1 MRISICR
8 VVSLAIAGLTL
19 PAIGQD
25 ARRQLSEA
33 TRDVAARVVPAVAA
47 LEGGN
52 GRMMMAMGGARGTAF
67 FVSAEGHL
75 LTDLDL
81 VGDRRR
87 ISLRLVGGVRGRANV
102 VARDPINGVA
112 LLELE
117 AREQVAARLPGGKIS
132 FLEFGDSTGLRAGE
146 TVFTAGNAF
155 DSLAVDGVPA
165 FSRGVVSRVGRLRE
179 GSYRGVMIETD
190 AAVNPGS
197 FGGPLLDRSGRV
209 VGVISQEFSARRF
222 LGVAIPGQ
230 QVRVSYAALRSGRPP
245 ARGLLGVFVR
255 ARGGEAA
262 SDGLEVLQVAPGS
275 PAAAAGLM
283 VGDRLIE
290 LDGLRLRDEAD
301 LAGELN
307 GLPPGSPVAVRV
319 KRGGADRQLEVVLGE
334 GEPLAVAQA
343 PTPPQP
349 PVRPAPQPPARPQER
364 PQGRQR
370 PALGVQVSERE
381 SGGLSVVAVEPQ
393 GAAQLAGIQAGDAM
407 LLFDGKALGSM
418 DDLRLA
424 LAAKAA
430 GETVTVRI
438 EREGWRQDLKVKLG
452 SAPVEESA
460 PTPAPTPAPAPTKA
474 GPGWLGVALRPES
487 THPGALVEDVEPG
500 SPAAAAGLAAGD
512 LVVRADGRP
521 VSALNDLVAV
531 LRTKRAGDT
540 IKLHVIGPKGERD
553 VVATLAPRPGQAG
566 APAPAPAPAASGPW
580 LGAALEE
587 GNGGL
592 TLVELDPRGP
602 LAKLKLEKGDV
613 LIALEGKKLTSF
625 EQLAGLLQGK
635 KPGDKVRLAVSR
647 KGWEKEFTLEL
658 GRKPE

>member
-1 MRISICR
+1 MRISTCR
-8 VVSLAIAGLTL
+8 AASLALIVLTL
-19 PAIGQD
+19 PAVGQD

-47 LEGGN
+47 LEGGS
-52 GRMMMAMGGARGTAF
+52 GRAMMAMGGARGTAF
-67 FVSAEGHL
+67 FVSPEGHL

-87 ISLRLVGGVRGRANV
+87 VSLRLVGGVRGRANV
-102 VARDPINGVA
+102 VARDPVNGVA

-117 AREQVAARLPGGKIS
+117 GREQVAARLPGGKIS
-132 FLEFGDSTGLRAGE
+132 FLEFGDSTVLRAGE

-209 VGVISQEFSARRF
+209 VGVISQEFSSRRF

-230 QVRVSYAALRSGRPP
+230 QVRVSYTALRSGRPP

-262 SDGLEVLQVAPGS
+262 PDGLEVLQVAPGS

-307 GLPPGSPVAVRV
+307 GLPPGSPVAVRI
-319 KRGGADRQLEVVLGE
+319 KRGEADRQLEVVLGE
-334 GEPLAVAQA
+334 GEPLVVAQA

-349 PVRPAPQPPARPQER
+349 ARPAPAPPQER

-393 GAAQLAGIQAGDAM
+393 GPAQLAGIQAGDAM

-424 LAAKAA
+424 LTGKAP

-452 SAPVEESA
+452 SAPSEESP
-460 PTPAPTPAPAPTKA
+460 PTPAPTPAPTKA
-474 GPGWLGVALRPES
+474 GSGWLGVALRPES

-500 SPAAAAGLAAGD
+500 SPAAAAGLVAGD

-531 LRTKRAGDT
+531 LRAKRAGDT

-553 VVATLAPRPGQAG
+553 VVATLAPRPGEGG
-566 APAPAPAPAASGPW
+566 APAPTPAPAAPRPW

-602 LAKLKLEKGDV
+602 MAKLKLEKGDV
-613 LIALEGKKLTSF
+613 LIGLDGKKLTSLD
-625 EQLAGLLQGK
+625 QLAGLLQGR